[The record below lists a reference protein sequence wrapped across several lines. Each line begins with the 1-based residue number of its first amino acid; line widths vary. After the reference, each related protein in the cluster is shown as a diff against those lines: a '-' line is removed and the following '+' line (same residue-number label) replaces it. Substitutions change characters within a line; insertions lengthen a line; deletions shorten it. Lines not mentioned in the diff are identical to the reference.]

1 MRIPEEEVD
10 AVRQKADIVQVV
22 SKYLKVQRS
31 GNDYR
36 ALCPFHDDHSPSM
49 HISPSRQIFKCF
61 VCGAGGNVFTF
72 VQRYENVSFPEAV
85 QEVASIVGVP
95 LSVHG
100 DEQRQIDPHKETL
113 YKILKETIRY
123 SMFQINTPE
132 AKAEKEYLDGRGL
145 DSEVRKTFEIGY
157 NPPGSHL
164 YEFLKAKGYKEEDM
178 AACNVVR
185 PGSFGMSDVFAGR
198 ITFPIHDAYGNPI
211 GFSARTIDKNNPS
224 KYINTNDTELFH
236 KSDLVYNA
244 HRAKAA
250 ARKQGKLYI
259 CEGVTD
265 VIAMARA
272 GVENAVC
279 TLGTSC
285 TDHQIGLMK
294 NLCPTLV
301 FCYDGD
307 DAGQAA
313 TWRAAHMALAAGAD
327 VHVIRN
333 TTKLDPDEIIRQRGA
348 EALQDLLK
356 QEIVWPEFMLAYL
369 SRSVNFANYL
379 EKKEYAAKAQKEIAA
394 LSDPVDREHFAK
406 VLEDQTGFTIQVNA
420 DKDAS
425 NRSLPERHE
434 AYASA
439 RTPDGTVQA
448 EEQILAMML
457 ASRQAAQHY
466 TEAGGFLMDPLHSEV
481 ANLIVDA
488 YRSWNEVTPARLI
501 DAARLQE
508 QKDLISGLAESWVYQ
523 EPYDPKKMEGALR
536 QIKAAS
542 QKKTTERLRR
552 QLNQPMDAET
562 AAEVMK
568 KYQDSL
574 KALRR
579 YYDEENSDG
588 SL

>member
-1 MRIPEEEVD
+1 M
-10 AVRQKADIVQVV
+10 
-22 SKYLKVQRS
+22 
-31 GNDYR
+31 
-36 ALCPFHDDHSPSM
+36 
-49 HISPSRQIFKCF
+49 
-61 VCGAGGNVFTF
+61 
-72 VQRYENVSFPEAV
+72 
-85 QEVASIVGVP
+85 
-95 LSVHG
+95 
-100 DEQRQIDPHKETL
+100 
-113 YKILKETIRY
+113 
-123 SMFQINTPE
+123 
-132 AKAEKEYLDGRGL
+132 
-145 DSEVRKTFEIGY
+145 
-157 NPPGSHL
+157 
-164 YEFLKAKGYKEEDM
+164 
-178 AACNVVR
+178 
-185 PGSFGMSDVFAGR
+185 
-198 ITFPIHDAYGNPI
+198 
-211 GFSARTIDKNNPS
+211 
-224 KYINTNDTELFH
+224 
-236 KSDLVYNA
+236 
-244 HRAKAA
+244 
-250 ARKQGKLYI
+250 
-259 CEGVTD
+259 
-265 VIAMARA
+265 
-272 GVENAVC
+272 
-279 TLGTSC
+279 
-285 TDHQIGLMK
+285 
-294 NLCPTLV
+294 
-301 FCYDGD
+301 
-307 DAGQAA
+307 
-313 TWRAAHMALAAGAD
+313 
-327 VHVIRN
+327 
-333 TTKLDPDEIIRQRGA
+333 
-348 EALQDLLK
+348 
-356 QEIVWPEFMLAYL
+356 
-369 SRSVNFANYL
+369 
-379 EKKEYAAKAQKEIAA
+379 
-394 LSDPVDREHFAK
+394 DREHFAK

-508 QKDLISGLAESWVYQ
+508 QKDLISGLAESWAYQ

>member
-22 SKYLKVQRS
+22 SKFLKVQRS

-36 ALCPFHDDHSPSM
+36 ALCPFHDDHSPSL
-49 HISPSRQIFKCF
+49 HISPSRQIYKCF

-72 VQRYENVSFPEAV
+72 VQRYEHVSFPEAV

-95 LSVHG
+95 LSVHPG
-100 DEQRQIDPHKETL
+100 EERQIDPHKENL

-123 SMFQINTPE
+123 TMFQINTSQ
-132 AKAEKEYLDGRGL
+132 AQAEKEYLDARGL

-157 NPPGSHL
+157 NPPGSQL
-164 YEFLKAKGYKEEDM
+164 YEFLKAKGYQEEDM

-185 PGSFGMSDVFAGR
+185 PGSYGMSDVFSGR
-198 ITFPIHDAYGNPI
+198 ITFPIHDANGNPI
-211 GFSARTIDKNNPS
+211 GFSARTIDQTNPS

-265 VIAMARA
+265 VIALARA

-285 TDHQIGLMK
+285 TEHQIGIMK
-294 NLCPTLV
+294 NLCVTLV

-307 DAGQAA
+307 DAGQSA
-313 TWRAAHMALAAGAD
+313 TWRAAHMALAAGAE

-333 TTKLDPDEIIRQRGA
+333 TTKLDPDEIIRQQGSQ
-348 EALQDLLK
+348 ALKDLLK

-369 SRSVNFANYL
+369 SRRVNFANYL

-394 LSDPVDREHFAK
+394 LSDPVDQEHFAK
-406 VLEDQTGFTIQVNA
+406 LLEDQTGFTIQI
-420 DKDAS
+420 S
-425 NRSLPERHE
+425 NQQRDSRRLLSQH
-434 AYASA
+434 SA
-439 RTPDGTVQA
+439 VQKNERTPDGTVQA

-466 TEAGGFLMDPLHSEV
+466 TEVGGFLIDPLHSEV

-488 YRSWNEVTPARLI
+488 YRSSGEVSPAKLI

-508 QKDLISGLAESWVYQ
+508 QKDLISGLAESWSYQ
-523 EPYDPKKMEGALR
+523 EPYDAKKLEGALR
-536 QIKAAS
+536 QIKASS
-542 QKKTTERLRR
+542 QKKTVERLRN
-552 QLNQPMDAET
+552 QLNQPMDPAT
-562 AAEVMK
+562 AAEMMK